1 MTDNNLHDPDALRL
15 AATAPQNNDPDPE
28 ASQEQQDLDNL
39 CERWVAWKSTR
50 RFYAPPS
57 NMGSIL
63 GQLSGSRTRA
73 LKSDGP
79 DAFCSAEL
87 AAFHI
92 AYSSQPDALDK
103 RVFDLYYVHRVAP
116 VKTAAAALNISRS
129 HFYLV
134 LGDFRKRVHA
144 AAKNVLAVN
153 LQKAAEMSSAK
164 LSAPDKT
171 L

>member
-1 MTDNNLHDPDALRL
+1 
-15 AATAPQNNDPDPE
+15 
-28 ASQEQQDLDNL
+28 
-39 CERWVAWKSTR
+39 
-50 RFYAPPS
+50 
-57 NMGSIL
+57 MGSIL

-73 LKSDGP
+73 LNTSGP
-79 DAFCSAEL
+79 DAYCSAEL

-103 RVFDLYYVHRVAP
+103 RVFDLYYVHRIAP
-116 VKTAAAALNISRS
+116 IKTAAAALKISRS

-134 LGDFRKRVHA
+134 LRDFRKRVHMA
-144 AAKNVLAVN
+144 SKAVLAVN